1 MPATA
6 RRIRAKLDQLPA
18 SRPVG
23 YADFVH
29 EPAEFGA
36 VAAALSRLSKR
47 GELKRLANSV
57 YYRPMT
63 EHFGPVPLMEAVVVA
78 GCRSYSGWPLPAPT
92 GPAVCNALGLPA
104 DAALYEVVR

>member
-1 MPATA
+1 MPATT

-18 SRPVG
+18 SQPVG
-23 YADFVH
+23 YTDFMH

-47 GELKRLANSV
+47 GELKRLVKGV

-63 EHFGPVPLMEAVVVA
+63 GHFGSVPPMEAVVVA
-78 GCRSYSGWPLPAPT
+78 AVGTTSGCPAPT
-92 GPAVCNALGLPA
+92 LPA
-104 DAALYEVVR
+104 